1 MGRRRV
7 FVVDTETTGF
17 PSRRYQPASSFQFW
31 NSCRLVQIAWQIHS
45 EDDDDD
51 DDATPTR
58 AALVVKPDGFDIPNA
73 HIHGIT
79 TEFATEHGVSIRA
92 VVEALK
98 TALAGV
104 SVIVAHNVEFDNGV
118 VLAELYRLGD
128 AAAADVISLW
138 RSIPKQCTMRMAM
151 TTPADKWL
159 KLSELYARL
168 FPDEPPPSRLH
179 RADVDVELCAKCYF
193 AIKKRGE

>member
-1 MGRRRV
+1 MGRV

-17 PSRRYQPASSFQFW
+17 PSRRYQPPSSFHFW
-31 NSCRLVQIAWQIHS
+31 NSCRLVQIAWQIH
-45 EDDDDD
+45 DGD

-58 AALVVKPDGFDIPNA
+58 AALVVKPAGFDIPNA

-79 TEFATEHGVSIRA
+79 TEFASEHGVSIGA

-118 VLAELYRLGD
+118 VLAELYRLGGE
-128 AAAADVISLW
+128 AAADVISLW
-138 RSIPKQCTMRMAM
+138 RAIPKQCTMRMAM
-151 TTPADKWL
+151 TTPTDKWL
-159 KLSELYARL
+159 KLSELHARL

-179 RADVDVELCAKCYF
+179 RADVDVEICATCYF
-193 AIKKRGE
+193 ALVVKNKMLLDK